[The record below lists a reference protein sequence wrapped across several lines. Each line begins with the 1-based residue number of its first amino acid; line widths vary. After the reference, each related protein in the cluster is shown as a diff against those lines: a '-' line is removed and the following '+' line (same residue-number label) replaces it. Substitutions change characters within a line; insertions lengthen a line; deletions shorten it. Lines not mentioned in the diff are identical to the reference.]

1 MNGPIVLYSLIMLMV
16 TLWASNFIVGKVAL
30 QEFPAILLGSLRII
44 FAGVFLAPI
53 YWLKKPSAPAQHS
66 MWKDLPLL
74 MALAFFNTGNQI
86 AFVAGLSLTSVAHS
100 ALLIGLSPI
109 LVLLIA
115 AAVKQERITGMKV
128 AGMGIALAGVA
139 LLVSQAQG
147 RTGSGATL
155 LGDALV
161 FVAALGFAA
170 FTVLGKRAT
179 VRHSSLAVNAFAF
192 IGSALAL
199 MPFVWWRF
207 RTFAFDRVTA
217 AGWTSLIYMAVFPS
231 VVCYLIY
238 YYALTR
244 VPASRVSAF
253 SYLQPPLAAAMGVL
267 FLGEHITTPLVAGG
281 TVIFTGV
288 VLTERG

>member
-1 MNGPIVLYSLIMLMV
+1 LNGSVVLYSLIMLMV

-44 FAGVFLAPI
+44 FAGMFLAPI
-53 YWLKKPSAPAQHS
+53 YWLKKPSVPPTHP
-66 MWKDLPLL
+66 MWKDVPLL

-139 LLVSQAQG
+139 LLVSQARGQPG
-147 RTGSGATL
+147 GATL

-179 VRHSSLAVNAFAF
+179 ARHSSLAVNAFAF

-199 MPFVWWRF
+199 VPFVWWRF

-217 AGWTSLIYMAVFPS
+217 AGWSSVIYMAVFPS

>member
-1 MNGPIVLYSLIMLMV
+1 MNGSVVLYSLIMLMV

-53 YWLKKPSAPAQHS
+53 YWLKKPSVPPAHP
-66 MWKDLPLL
+66 MWKDVPLL
-74 MALAFFNTGNQI
+74 IALAFFNTGNQI

-100 ALLIGLSPI
+100 AMLIGLSPI

-115 AAVKQERITGMKV
+115 AAVKQERITGMKA

-147 RTGSGATL
+147 RPGGATL

-161 FVAALGFAA
+161 FLAALGFAA

-199 MPFVWWRF
+199 VPFVWWRF
-207 RTFAFDRVTA
+207 RTFAFDHVTA
-217 AGWTSLIYMAVFPS
+217 AGWSSVIYMAVFPS

>member
-1 MNGPIVLYSLIMLMV
+1 LRCRS
-16 TLWASNFIVGKVAL
+16 
-30 QEFPAILLGSLRII
+30 FPAILLGSLRII
-44 FAGVFLAPI
+44 FAGAFLAPI
-53 YWLKKPSAPAQHS
+53 YWLKKPSGPAQHS

-74 MALAFFNTGNQI
+74 VALAFFNTGNQI

-115 AAVKQERITGMKV
+115 AAVKQEQITARKV
-128 AGMGIALAGVA
+128 GGMGIALAGVA

-147 RTGSGATL
+147 QPGGASL

-199 MPFVWWRF
+199 LPFVWWRF